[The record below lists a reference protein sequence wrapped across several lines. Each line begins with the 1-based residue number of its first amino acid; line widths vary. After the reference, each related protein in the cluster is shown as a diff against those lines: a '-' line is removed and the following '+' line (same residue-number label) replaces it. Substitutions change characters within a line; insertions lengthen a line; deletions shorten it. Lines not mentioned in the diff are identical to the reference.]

1 MKIFSK
7 SPQGRTVC
15 IRTSRATIYLLSLTL
30 FHTNV
35 HAQVP
40 PQQTAQAPSA
50 GSILEGIKTQR
61 PIFTLPQ
68 PGKDLEHASLLEDET
83 GGERFTVGTVHFVG
97 NQRVETSVLQKLI
110 KPYIDSPVSFTELS
124 KALDALTLYY
134 RDEGWLVRII
144 LPEQDIT
151 NGVLVI
157 QILEA
162 SLGQI
167 LIDNQS
173 KHVSSERVQAW
184 IYNAIP
190 RRTSISLAEFE
201 RAMLS
206 LNDQPDLRVSNSLK
220 EGAYPGETILLLT
233 VTDKPAVEGVVGVD
247 NFGQYATGL
256 NRVSASISLNGLKGV
271 GEQVNLF
278 GLYTKGSNYERVAVT
293 APMSESG
300 LRGGINASYLTYG
313 VIEDKFS
320 QLQAHGQ
327 SNSQGAE
334 LTYPVIRSQFTNLF
348 VLGNYNYSSFSNF
361 AVAQATSQYSTSVFQ
376 VSFSG
381 NHQDGF
387 FSGGVNSGSVVAST
401 GMVYLNNSPSL
412 SADQSGPQ
420 VNGYFN
426 KLRYTLNRQ
435 QSITQNLTAY
445 LGTSGQFAS
454 KNMDPSEQLYL
465 GGPYGVR
472 AYASGQASASQGTLS
487 TFELLQ
493 TLPMHFVITGFY
505 DYAGV
510 QSYKKSNFSGAPAD
524 NAYALQGIG
533 TSLGWSNSRG
543 LQIKGM
549 WAARTGNLPISVAQ
563 SLNQNS
569 GNCCNRFWL
578 TASVPF

>member
-1 MKIFSK
+1 M
-7 SPQGRTVC
+7 SPQIGPICV
-15 IRTSRATIYLLSLTL
+15 RTSIATIYLLSATSL
-30 FHTNV
+30 FHA

-40 PQQTAQAPSA
+40 QQQTAQAPSA

-61 PIFTLPQ
+61 PLFTLPQ
-68 PGKDLEHASLLEDET
+68 PGTDLEHASSLQDET
-83 GGERFTVGTVHFVG
+83 GGERFTVSTVHFVG
-97 NQRVETSVLQKLI
+97 NQRVETTVLQKLI
-110 KPYIDSPVSFTELS
+110 KPYLDSPVSFSELS

-184 IYNAIP
+184 IYDAIP
-190 RRTSISLAEFE
+190 RSTTISLAEFE

-233 VTDKPAVEGVVGVD
+233 VTDKPVVEGVVGLD

-256 NRVSASISLNGLKGV
+256 NRASASISLNSLIGV

-278 GLYTKGSNYERVAVT
+278 GLFTKGSNYERVAIT
-293 APMSESG
+293 APLSESG

-313 VIEDKFS
+313 VTQDQLS

-327 SNSQGAE
+327 SSSQGAE
-334 LTYPVIRSQFTNLF
+334 LTYPVIRSQFTNLY

-361 AVAQATSQYSTSVFQ
+361 AVAQTMSQYSTSNFQ
-376 VSFSG
+376 ASLSG

-387 FSGGVNSGSVVAST
+387 FRGGVNSGSVAAST

-412 SADQSGPQ
+412 SADLSGPQ

-426 KLRYTLNRQ
+426 KLR
-435 QSITQNLTAY
+435 
-445 LGTSGQFAS
+445 
-454 KNMDPSEQLYL
+454 
-465 GGPYGVR
+465 
-472 AYASGQASASQGTLS
+472 
-487 TFELLQ
+487 
-493 TLPMHFVITGFY
+493 
-505 DYAGV
+505 
-510 QSYKKSNFSGAPAD
+510 
-524 NAYALQGIG
+524 
-533 TSLGWSNSRG
+533 
-543 LQIKGM
+543 
-549 WAARTGNLPISVAQ
+549 
-563 SLNQNS
+563 
-569 GNCCNRFWL
+569 
-578 TASVPF
+578 